1 MKKKSKSK
9 PQKRSKNNKWIQK
22 AFEKIKKRGTA
33 GKFREFCGGKVTIEC
48 IEEGVKSKSP
58 IIRKRANF
66 MKNVFKA
73 RAKKKTLKNKK

>member
-1 MKKKSKSK
+1 MKKKKSKSK
-9 PQKRSKNNKWIQK
+9 SKSNKNNKWIQI
-22 AFEKIKKRGTA
+22 AFQKIKKKGTA

-48 IEEGVKSKSP
+48 IEDGLKSKSP

-73 RAKKKTLKNKK
+73 RAKKKNTKK